1 MSMRVGDRRR
11 RHEQLADAVRGDEF
25 VGAAC
30 FDDEHVA
37 VFARDVEMTVGSDRR
52 RAVGAAS
59 RAEPHFVQRCPRLQV
74 VR

>member
-1 MSMRVGDRRR
+1 MSMPFGDRRR

-25 VGAAC
+25 VGAAR

-37 VFARDVEMTVGSDRR
+37 VFARDVEVTVRSDRR
-52 RAVGAAS
+52 RAVGAAP
-59 RAEPHFVQRCPRLQV
+59 RAEPHFVQRRAGLQV